1 MNTTMQTLLKK
12 GNTLRHKV
20 QLPRVF
26 IYVFL
31 IIMSYMFL
39 YPFLYMIVT
48 SLKSQADLFDVS
60 INWIP
65 SGIEWQNWRAAFV
78 NLDFA
83 AHIWNSLLIV
93 SVCTL
98 GHIFSCAF
106 IAYGFARYR
115 FPLKGLWFV
124 LVVLTIIIPSQV
136 IILPLYLTY
145 SEMGWLNTYLP
156 LMVPCFF
163 GFGLRGGIMIF
174 LFRQFFIG
182 LPRDLENA
190 AKIDGCS
197 FMGAYFRIAFPT
209 ARSSILVCFVLSV
222 VWHWNDYYEPVIY
235 LGKSSQW
242 PLPAMLPTIYEKYL
256 AASAE
261 LTTNAD
267 SIITRGVLM
276 AAALLVIA
284 VVLLLYCVVQR
295 QFIQGLEHSGLSA
308 E

>member
-1 MNTTMQTLLKK
+1 MKINKEVFMKK
-12 GNTLRHKV
+12 VGVVRHKISI
-20 QLPRVF
+20 PRLFVYIFLVIMAYVF
-26 IYVFL
+26 I
-31 IIMSYMFL
+31 
-39 YPFLYMIVT
+39 YPFLYMFVT
-48 SLKSQADLFDVS
+48 SFKSQSDLFDVS

-65 SGIEWQNWRAAFV
+65 SALQWQNYRTAFT
-78 NLDFA
+78 NLEFQS
-83 AHIWNSLLIV
+83 HILNSVLIV
-93 SVCTL
+93 AVCTL
-98 GHIFSCAF
+98 GHILSCSF
-106 IAYGFARYR
+106 IAYGFARYK
-115 FPLKGLWFV
+115 FPLKGFWFV
-124 LVVLTIIIPSQV
+124 LVVLSIIIPSQV

-145 SEMGWLNTYLP
+145 SDLGWINTYLP

-197 FMGAYFRIAFPT
+197 FMGAYFRIVFPT

-242 PLPAMLPTIYEKYL
+242 PLPAMLPTIYEKYQ

-261 LTTNAD
+261 LTTNANTV
-267 SIITRGVLM
+267 ITRGVLM
-276 AAALLVIA
+276 AAAILIILA
-284 VVLLLYCVVQR
+284 VLLMYCVLQK

>member
-1 MNTTMQTLLKK
+1 MNVNPQAIRKK
-12 GNTLRHKV
+12 ASALRHKI
-20 QLPRVF
+20 QLPRLF

-31 IIMSYMFL
+31 IIMAYMFL
-39 YPFLYMIVT
+39 YPFLYMVVT
-48 SLKSQADLFDVS
+48 SFKSQSDLFDVS
-60 INWIP
+60 INWVP
-65 SGIEWQNWRAAFV
+65 SGIHWENYRAAFV
-78 NLDFA
+78 NLDFVS
-83 AHIWNSLLIV
+83 HLFNSLLIV
-93 SVCTL
+93 TVCTF
-98 GHIFSCAF
+98 GHIFSCSF

-124 LVVLTIIIPSQV
+124 LVVLSIIIPSQV

-235 LGKSSQW
+235 LGKSTQW

-261 LTTNAD
+261 MTTNSD
-267 SIITRGVLM
+267 MIITRGVLM
-276 AAALLVIA
+276 AAALAVIA
-284 VVLLLYCVVQR
+284 VVLLMYCVVQR